1 MRIRYFLSEA
11 VTNLRRNLL
20 MTIAAIS
27 TVAISLLLLGG
38 VQILGKTISKMTD
51 DWEREVEVQVFLR
64 NNASAGEESSIRED
78 LSQMREVVNIDYI
91 SKEAALEEFARDYP
105 DFADSLPPDALP
117 ASYRVELTDAQYAE
131 EVAARISGAGGVDSV
146 KFGGSVVKTLLQVN
160 SLLRTVTFVMMGILM
175 VAAVALIANTIRLA
189 IYARREEIGIMK
201 LVGATNWFIRVP
213 FMLEGVFAALIGATV
228 SIVVVIGT
236 IKLLF
241 SALGERFLF
250 LENVLTF
257 TDGELL
263 AVVGSLVAVGGIVG
277 LAGSY
282 MAVRRF
288 LQV

>member
-1 MRIRYFLSEA
+1 MRLGYFLSEA

-38 VQILGKTISKMTD
+38 VQILGKTITKMTD

-64 NNASAGEESSIRED
+64 NNASAGEESAIRED
-78 LSQMREVVNIDYI
+78 LSQMREVVNIDYV
-91 SKEAALEEFARDYP
+91 SKEEALDEFAHDYP
-105 DFADSLPPDALP
+105 DFAKSLPGDALP
-117 ASYRVELTDAQYAE
+117 ASYKVELTDAQFAE
-131 EVAARISGAGGVDSV
+131 EVAARIRGAGGVDSV

-160 SLLRTVTFVMMGILM
+160 SLLRTVTLVMSGILM

-213 FMLEGVFAALIGATV
+213 FMLEGVFAALIGAIV
-228 SIVVVIGT
+228 STAVVVGT
-236 IKLLF
+236 LKIVF

-257 TDGELL
+257 TDGEVAQVTL
-263 AVVGSLVAVGGIVG
+263 VLVAVGGVVG
-277 LAGSY
+277 LVGSY

>member
-117 ASYRVELTDAQYAE
+117 ASYRVELTDAQHAE

>member
-1 MRIRYFLSEA
+1 MRIGYFLSEA

-38 VQILGKTISKMTD
+38 VQILGKTITKMTD

-64 NNASAGEESSIRED
+64 NNASAGEESAIRED
-78 LSQMREVVNIDYI
+78 LSQMREVVNIDYV
-91 SKEAALEEFARDYP
+91 SKEEALDEFAHDYP
-105 DFADSLPPDALP
+105 DFAKSLPGDALP
-117 ASYRVELTDAQYAE
+117 ASYKVQLTDAQFAE
-131 EVAARISGAGGVDSV
+131 EVAARIRGAGGVDSV

-160 SLLRTVTFVMMGILM
+160 SLLRTVTFVMSGILM

-213 FMLEGVFAALIGATV
+213 FMLEGVFAALIGAIV
-228 SIVVVIGT
+228 SIAVVVGT
-236 IKLLF
+236 LKIVF

-257 TDGELL
+257 TDGEVAQVTL
-263 AVVGSLVAVGGIVG
+263 VLVAVGGVVG

>member
-1 MRIRYFLSEA
+1 MRLGYFLSQTA
-11 VTNLRRNLL
+11 TGLRRNLL

-38 VQILGKTISKMTD
+38 VLILGHTIKNMTQ

-64 NNASAGEESSIRED
+64 KNASTGEEAAVRDD
-78 LSQMREVVNIDYI
+78 LAQMREVKTIDYV
-91 SKEAALEEFARDYP
+91 SQQEALAEFEKEYEDFART
-105 DFADSLPPDALP
+105 LPPDALP
-117 ASYRVELTDAQYAE
+117 ASYKVELTDAKFAE
-131 EVAARISGAGGVDSV
+131 EVAARIRGSAGVESV

-160 SLLRTVTFVMMGILM
+160 SLLRTVTLVMSFILM

-213 FMLEGVFAALIGATV
+213 FMLEGVFAALVGAAV
-228 SIVVVIGT
+228 SIAVVVGT
-236 IKLLF
+236 VKVIF
-241 SALGERFLF
+241 TALGERFLF
-250 LENVLTF
+250 LQNALSF
-257 TDGELL
+257 TTGDLMG
-263 AVVGSLVAVGGIVG
+263 VVGWLLVVGTVVG
-277 LAGSY
+277 LIGSF